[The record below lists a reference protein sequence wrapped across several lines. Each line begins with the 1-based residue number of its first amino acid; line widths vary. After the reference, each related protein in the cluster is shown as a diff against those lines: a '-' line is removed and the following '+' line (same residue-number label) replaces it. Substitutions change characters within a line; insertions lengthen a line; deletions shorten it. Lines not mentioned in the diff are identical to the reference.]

1 MKKIY
6 ITLFIQ
12 YFILL
17 LCWILIP
24 KSTMMTSYIAEIGL
38 FALLTAINA
47 RKIKK
52 IFCLSNEG
60 RKTMICFLLLLLISL
75 VYLCLSYYNLADYW
89 NINNLGYNSF
99 FIPRHYFI
107 ILQYFISIG
116 LGYSLYRSNFL
127 MRIKSKWV
135 IMAIVAIFIMT
146 SMDFATNSKSYFT
159 IMVLLISLLGL
170 RYKLLLI
177 ALPFFGFFSMEQTT
191 YLIAIAE
198 VSFILLFKRSIANF
212 LQRNGKIKLF
222 ACFLVSILT
231 FLLLS
236 STISELVDSDSNSS
250 WRLAVWK
257 NEIALLEK
265 TQYTGVG
272 FGTAYVSNN
281 ITYETDNINMY
292 LNAENGFSEGVFI
305 VANHNSVLNM
315 FYRMGFIGGVLF
327 VLLNLFLLY
336 WCISNNRKTS
346 GIVNAYLWW
355 AMANYI
361 FNFTVI
367 LFNPGLEMLQFS
379 TGYQLSL
386 AILLAVLFATNHN
399 QLTKIRFER
408 I

>member
-1 MKKIY
+1 MKIIY

-24 KSTMMTSYIAEIGL
+24 KSTMMTSYIGEIGL

-52 IFCLSNEG
+52 VFYLSNEG

-198 VSFILLFKRSIANF
+198 VSFIMLFKRSIANF
-212 LQRNGKIKLF
+212 LQRNGKIKLLG
-222 ACFLVSILT
+222 CFLVSILT
-231 FLLLS
+231 FIFLS

-257 NEIALLEK
+257 NEIASLEK

-272 FGTAYVSNN
+272 FGTAYVSNS
-281 ITYETDNINMY
+281 IPYETDNINMY
-292 LNAENGFSEGVFI
+292 LKTEKGFSEGVFI

-355 AMANYI
+355 AMANYV

-386 AILLAVLFATNHN
+386 AILLAILFATNHN

>member
-1 MKKIY
+1 MKYIY
-6 ITLFIQ
+6 IILFIQ

-24 KSTMMTSYIAEIGL
+24 KSTMMISYIGEIGL

-47 RKIKK
+47 RNIKK

-75 VYLCLSYYNLADYW
+75 VYLYLSYYNLADYW

-198 VSFILLFKRSIANF
+198 VSFIMLFKRSIANF
-212 LQRNGKIKLF
+212 LQKNGKIKLF

-257 NEIALLEK
+257 NEIASLEK

-272 FGTAYVSNN
+272 FGTAYVSNS
-281 ITYETDNINMY
+281 IPYETDNINMY

-315 FYRMGFIGGVLF
+315 FYRMGLIGGVLF
-327 VLLNLFLLY
+327 VLFNLFLLY
-336 WCISNNRKTS
+336 WCISNNRITS
-346 GIVNAYLWW
+346 SKMNAYLWW
-355 AMANYI
+355 AMANYV

>member
-1 MKKIY
+1 MA
-6 ITLFIQ
+6 
-12 YFILL
+12 
-17 LCWILIP
+17 
-24 KSTMMTSYIAEIGL
+24 SYIAEIGL

-52 IFCLSNEG
+52 VFYLSNEG

-116 LGYSLYRSNFL
+116 LGYSLYRSNIL
-127 MRIKSKWV
+127 MRIKSRWV

-198 VSFILLFKRSIANF
+198 VSFIMLFKRSIANF
-212 LQRNGKIKLF
+212 LQRNGKIKLLG
-222 ACFLVSILT
+222 CFLVSILT
-231 FLLLS
+231 FIFLS

-257 NEIALLEK
+257 NEIASLEK

-272 FGTAYVSNN
+272 FGTAYVSNS
-281 ITYETDNINMY
+281 IPYETDNINMY

-355 AMANYI
+355 AMANYV

-386 AILLAVLFATNHN
+386 AILLAILFATNHN

>member
-1 MKKIY
+1 MKIIY

-24 KSTMMTSYIAEIGL
+24 KSTMITSYIAEIGL

-52 IFCLSNEG
+52 VFYLSNEG

-198 VSFILLFKRSIANF
+198 VSFIMLFKRSIANF
-212 LQRNGKIKLF
+212 LQKNGKIKLF

-231 FLLLS
+231 FIFLS

-257 NEIALLEK
+257 NEIASLEK

-272 FGTAYVSNN
+272 FGTAYVSNS
-281 ITYETDNINMY
+281 IPYETDNINMY
-292 LNAENGFSEGVFI
+292 LKTEKGFSEGVFI

-315 FYRMGFIGGVLF
+315 FYRMGFIGGVIF

-336 WCISNNRKTS
+336 WCISNNRITS
-346 GIVNAYLWW
+346 SKMNAYLWW
-355 AMANYI
+355 AMANYV

-386 AILLAVLFATNHN
+386 AILLAILFATNHN